1 MDIKFGG
8 RTTLGD
14 TGGRSHYILIGRV
27 SVVVHTW
34 FYWGKTCQLRK
45 GFCFIELWFTI
56 NVIQYITVLLIYDN
70 SAMEPRRN
78 ENMNAPRPFEHPPVR
93 GENVKTFTSDHCLLQ
108 RQNLFIAFKRLPPW

>member
-8 RTTLGD
+8 RTTRGD

-45 GFCFIELWFTI
+45 GFCFIELWFTL
-56 NVIQYITVLLIYDN
+56 NRIQYITVLLIYDN
-70 SAMEPRRN
+70 SAMEPTS
-78 ENMNAPRPFEHPPVR
+78 PFHVEM
-93 GENVKTFTSDHCLLQ
+93 K
-108 RQNLFIAFKRLPPW
+108 I